1 MKLELLENSIPTE
14 LIPAWKQARRS
25 RKRRGSVACSEQG
38 KRSGAI
44 RSEPF
49 VRVSRIWPGCFPK
62 DETQWSVNVHSISH
76 DGLGDILIQAE
87 KCTIVR
93 RYQLDRHIF
102 NEKVNGVKSQ
112 PKYDDASHNVNMGS
126 PNLVGVAVRCYCQPE
141 WRRSP
146 NSTQR
151 NFSPD
156 WWEFRSTL
164 TGEATGFPTS
174 LAWGYKRSAMNAK
187 DHTAK
192 GKWDS
197 LCIQLT
203 HERRIASAIR

>member
-1 MKLELLENSIPTE
+1 MRLELLENSIPTE
-14 LIPAWKQARRS
+14 LIPAWQQARRS
-25 RKRRGSVACSEQG
+25 RKRRGSVACSENG

-49 VRVSRIWPGCFPK
+49 ARVSRIWRGCFPK
-62 DETQWSVNVHSISH
+62 DETQWSVSVDSVSH
-76 DGLGDILIQAE
+76 GGLGDILVRAE
-87 KCTIVR
+87 KCTIFH
-93 RYQLDRHIF
+93 RYQLDQHVF
-102 NEKVNGVKSQ
+102 NEKVNGVESQ
-112 PKYDDASHNVNMGS
+112 PKYDGASHNVNMGS
-126 PNLVGVAVRCYCQPE
+126 SNLGEVVARHYYQPE

-151 NFSPD
+151 NFSQFL
-156 WWEFRSTL
+156 EKFRSTV
-164 TGEATGFPTS
+164 TGEATGFQTS
-174 LAWGYKRSAMNAK
+174 LACGYKRTVMDAK
-187 DHTAK
+187 DCTVK